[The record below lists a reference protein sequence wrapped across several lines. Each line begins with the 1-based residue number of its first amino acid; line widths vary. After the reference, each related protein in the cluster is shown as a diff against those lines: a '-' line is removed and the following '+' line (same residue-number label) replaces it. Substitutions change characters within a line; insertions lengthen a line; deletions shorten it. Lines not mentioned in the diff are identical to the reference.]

1 MADTR
6 CPWCKEDI
14 DVWNSDDWEEPEF
27 DTSCPNCGKPL
38 NIVVEVVEY
47 RYTARKGEGD
57 DE

>member
-14 DVWNSDDWEEPEF
+14 DVWNAEEWDENGF
-27 DTSCPNCGKPL
+27 DTPCPKCKKPL
-38 NIVVEVVEY
+38 DVVVEIVEY
-47 RYTARKGEGD
+47 RYTARKGEED